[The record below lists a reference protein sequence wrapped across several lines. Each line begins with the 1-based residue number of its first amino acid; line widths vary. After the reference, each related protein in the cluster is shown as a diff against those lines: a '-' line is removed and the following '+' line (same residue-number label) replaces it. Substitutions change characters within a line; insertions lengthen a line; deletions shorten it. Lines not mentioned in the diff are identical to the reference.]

1 LASSR
6 YLKTRCVIAKN
17 LTMAE
22 NENFLERWSRRKRD
36 GDDKQALQEEQP
48 PQEQQAA
55 LPQDQAVDPDSE
67 TQQDA
72 PLDEVEGPQEP
83 AAWESVDIETLG
95 KDSDY
100 TVFMVEG
107 VPDNVKKEALDK
119 LWRSDPVFAN
129 LDGLNDYD
137 DDYSKWGI
145 VSQVV
150 KTAYKIGQGYLTD
163 DEVVELQAA
172 REEEDRIAAA
182 ERADEAPLDE
192 AHAEDGQP
200 EEAQRDVV
208 AEGESEQ
215 SPDADGG
222 DEQSLEQANADGLK
236 PEIIDDEPDE
246 VV

>member
-1 LASSR
+1 
-6 YLKTRCVIAKN
+6 
-17 LTMAE
+17 MAE

-55 LPQDQAVDPDSE
+55 LPQDQVLDPDSE

-72 PLDEVEGPQEP
+72 PLDEAEGPKEP
-83 AAWESVDIETLG
+83 EPWEGVDIETLNA
-95 KDSDY
+95 DSDY
-100 TVFMVEG
+100 TVFMAEG

-172 REEEDRIAAA
+172 REEEDRVAAQA
-182 ERADEAPLDE
+182 RGDEIPTEDPQS
-192 AHAEDGQP
+192 EDGKP
-200 EEAQRDVV
+200 EEAQPDMV
-208 AEGESEQ
+208 AEGEGEQ
-215 SPDADGG
+215 SSESDSRD
-222 DEQSLEQANADGLK
+222 DQSLEQAEVDGLK

-246 VV
+246 VG